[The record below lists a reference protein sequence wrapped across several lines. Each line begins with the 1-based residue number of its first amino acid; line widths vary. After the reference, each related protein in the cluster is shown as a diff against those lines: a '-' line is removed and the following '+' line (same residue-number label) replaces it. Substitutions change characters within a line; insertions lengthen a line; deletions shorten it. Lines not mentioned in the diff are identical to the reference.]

1 MRTDLRRF
9 SLQFS
14 ISPPRQRTRLHSL
27 RSKEARRGRGD
38 QNLGSMVARI
48 AAWQQ
53 LPGVSETM
61 LVMNLDTPGLA
72 ADLNGG
78 T

>member
-1 MRTDLRRF
+1 
-9 SLQFS
+9 
-14 ISPPRQRTRLHSL
+14 
-27 RSKEARRGRGD
+27 
-38 QNLGSMVARI
+38 MVARI